1 MRISHLEHDGG
12 GDADSNLN
20 NEHEE
25 QGDNE
30 AAHGGLTALSHAV
43 YDDNTGQEPDNAN
56 EDEKAL

>member
-1 MRISHLEHDGG
+1 MWWAHLEHDGG
-12 GDADSNLN
+12 GDANSNLN

-43 YDDNTGQEPDNAN
+43 NDDNAGQEPDNAN